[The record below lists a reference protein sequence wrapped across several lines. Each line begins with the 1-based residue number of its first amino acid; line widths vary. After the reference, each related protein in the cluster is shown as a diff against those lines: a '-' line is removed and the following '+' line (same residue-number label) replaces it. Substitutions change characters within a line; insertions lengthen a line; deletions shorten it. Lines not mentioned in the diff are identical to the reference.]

1 MHNRL
6 DLTVQS
12 KASLSQSLEQITRVD
27 YLKEN
32 SPVGFQGV
40 GKLNS
45 AVFRLQVST
54 SSQGNQCLLSCA
66 VLDSISVM
74 IANQNFFQVDV
85 QLTYNTVLVW
95 SIQCSDLV
103 FWQLYSILSFYKI
116 LGIISCPIYS
126 KSCCFSILCISVHL
140 S

>member
-45 AVFRLQVST
+45 AVFRLQVYT

-66 VLDSISVM
+66 VLDSISV
-74 IANQNFFQVDV
+74 
-85 QLTYNTVLVW
+85 
-95 SIQCSDLV
+95 
-103 FWQLYSILSFYKI
+103 ILLKD
-116 LGIISCPIYS
+116 PT
-126 KSCCFSILCISVHL
+126 
-140 S
+140 

>member
-116 LGIISCPIYS
+116 LGIISGPIYS

>member
-1 MHNRL
+1 MHNGL
-6 DLTVQS
+6 DLTVLS
-12 KASLSQSLEQITRVD
+12 KASLSQSLEQITRVN

-32 SPVGFQGV
+32 SPVGFQGI

-74 IANQNFFQVDV
+74 IAN
-85 QLTYNTVLVW
+85 
-95 SIQCSDLV
+95 
-103 FWQLYSILSFYKI
+103 
-116 LGIISCPIYS
+116 
-126 KSCCFSILCISVHL
+126 
-140 S
+140 